1 MGVWIVLTITIV
13 SCIML
18 TGVGYLIHA
27 HIQRYSCKLR
37 INNEEVIVE
46 PIEPSPYIG
55 VYDEVDE
62 NPSRFN
68 TADLNVTSEEP
79 HYETVDLVSLE
90 RPSTT
95 TNVEHGDTGYL
106 DPCFAMEDDQIHRLK
121 DQTSQEECCST
132 TSSISDVVDKDN
144 TAYNNLYQPL
154 QENWQ
159 DGSHGF
165 EVPVI
170 VYKCIEHSAR
180 VDEKS
185 TSNTYYNVYKPLQK
199 DLDMN
204 CPTYENQKSPETK
217 AGNDKNSFGNAGSS
231 VITTGNLHD
240 YMNMHTESK
249 ISMKNCNELE
259 SCKAFDGENV
269 KKIDQQSFSCDF

>member
-1 MGVWIVLTITIV
+1 MTFLKVKLLADNTQELLEPVLI
-13 SCIML
+13 L
-18 TGVGYLIHA
+18 NETGTTTDTHVA
-27 HIQRYSCKLR
+27 R
-37 INNEEVIVE
+37 N
-46 PIEPSPYIG
+46 G

-144 TAYNNLYQPL
+144 TAYNNPYQPL

-159 DGSHGF
+159 DGSHGY

-185 TSNTYYNVYKPLQK
+185 TS
-199 DLDMN
+199 
-204 CPTYENQKSPETK
+204 
-217 AGNDKNSFGNAGSS
+217 
-231 VITTGNLHD
+231 I
-240 YMNMHTESK
+240 HTIMCTNRCRK
-249 ISMKNCNELE
+249 TWI
-259 SCKAFDGENV
+259 
-269 KKIDQQSFSCDF
+269 